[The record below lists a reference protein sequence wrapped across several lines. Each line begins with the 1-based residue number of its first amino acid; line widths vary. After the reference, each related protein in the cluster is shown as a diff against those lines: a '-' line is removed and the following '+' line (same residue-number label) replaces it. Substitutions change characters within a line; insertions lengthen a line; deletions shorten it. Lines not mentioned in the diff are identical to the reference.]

1 MSIINTKAGWVC
13 QEDYFVDGTGECG
26 TRNNKVFSK
35 TNDGAAICAKYVY
48 NDTSNIILVST
59 VESYTAATYDGTT
72 TNIVIF
78 SAVIDD
84 VTWYGTYYSNGADN
98 WITNYPTVTGT
109 VAISS
114 ATAEDVIS
122 KILITAQAKRDDSL
136 PTGDIVKD
144 LVTVDYVK
152 SLLTNILTENNTR
165 IFRQIDLMELLR
177 YTEQTLTEQ
186 QQAQARQNLGI
197 TGGGGGS
204 SIDCSTTE
212 QNTGIKWIDGKPIYQ
227 RTLQF
232 TQWEESYDATS
243 WNIDKFFVDYSHSYF
258 KGHASGT
265 TDYYFQPIAND
276 EYFQSMIRYLPGAKT
291 IDFRSNGA
299 FSRYGHILDEAYF
312 TILYTKTDNL

>member
-1 MSIINTKAGWVC
+1 MAKINTRIGWMCDEEYLIDKAG
-13 QEDYFVDGTGECG
+13 QCG
-26 TRNNKVFSK
+26 TRDSK
-35 TNDGAAICAKYVY
+35 DFIKTADGAAICVKYVY
-48 NDTSNIILVST
+48 NDTNNVILLST
-59 VESYTAATYDGTT
+59 VEDYVTATYNDVS
-72 TNIVIF
+72 TNVVTITATIN
-78 SAVIDD
+78 D
-84 VTWYGTYYSNGADN
+84 VTWYGTYYNNGAN
-98 WITNYPTVTGT
+98 GWQTKYPEVTGT
-109 VAISS
+109 GAISS
-114 ATAEDVIS
+114 ENASTVFNEI
-122 KILITAQAKRDDSL
+122 ITAAGYQSANL
-136 PTGDIVKD
+136 PTGDNVQD
-144 LVTVDYVK
+144 LPTIDYVK
-152 SLLTNILTENNTR
+152 QLLISVLTGNNTR
-165 IFRQIDLMELLR
+165 IFRQMDLMGLLK

-258 KGHASGT
+258 KGHVSGT